1 MLTYIISYGKKN
13 VFTLQTTVI
22 RNKDG
27 EVDYPACFKH
37 VKAIVGND
45 ANVSM

>member
-13 VFTLQTTVI
+13 VFTLQITAI
-22 RNKDG
+22 LNKYG
-27 EVDYPACFKH
+27 EIDYPACFKH